1 MSASQILT
9 EVYQAHVEHF
19 GEPDESWVFDDG
31 KERGAYPDRVE
42 VMLWRPTF
50 DCDIATFAT
59 IGMAD
64 RPMIGA
70 THRAELHFALRASL
84 ERHDELTVARFLANL
99 AMYPFQIGSFLD
111 WWHTISEPGAIPFY
125 SRARCI
131 LLHPEFVRDGWSRI
145 ETTECEVRILNVV
158 PITEAEKALKERSR
172 IADAL
177 SEVDMFSPR

>member
-31 KERGAYPDRVE
+31 KNGGAYPDRIDVL
-42 VMLWRPTF
+42 VWRPT
-50 DCDIATFAT
+50 DECEIATFAT
-59 IGMAD
+59 IGMSD

-70 THRAELHFALRASL
+70 AHRAELHFAIKARL
-84 ERHDELTVARFLANL
+84 EQREEHSIARFLANL

-111 WWHTISEPGAIPFY
+111 WWHTISQPGVIPFF
-125 SRARCI
+125 SRARCV
-131 LLHPEFVRDGWSRI
+131 LLHPEFVRDGWSWI
-145 ETTECEVRILNVV
+145 ETSVSDVRILNVV
-158 PITEAEKALKERSR
+158 PITEEEEALKEKSR

-177 SEVDMFSPR
+177 SVVDILTPR